1 MIVIGEKLN
10 STLKAIRPAME
21 ARDSETIRELARQ
34 QVAAGATHLD
44 VNAGMFLKEEREIL
58 TWLVETVSE
67 VTDVPLVL
75 DSPSPEA
82 LEAGLKVHRNGRPVI
97 NSITGETERWEAVLP
112 LVTKYDAGVIALCM
126 DDRGMP
132 EDVDGR
138 VDIAHTMIRG
148 LTQAG
153 VQPGDIYIDPL
164 VRPVSTGSHYG
175 VVAIETIRRVK
186 ADHPDVHIACGLSN
200 VSYGIPGRKR
210 MNQAFLVA
218 AMAAGM
224 DGAILDPL
232 DTDLMDLVCA
242 TEALLGRDAYC
253 MNYLKRHRAGQQ
265 ASGPVNG

>member
-21 ARDSETIRELARQ
+21 ARDSETVQDLARR
-34 QVAAGATHLD
+34 QVAAGANYLD
-44 VNAGMFLKEEREIL
+44 VNAGMFLEEESDIL
-58 TWLVETVSE
+58 TWLVETIGE

-82 LEAGLKVHRNGRPVI
+82 LRAGLKVHRNGRPLI
-97 NSITGETERWEAVLP
+97 NSITGETGRWEAVLP
-112 LVTKYDAGVIALCM
+112 LVTEYDAGVIALCM
-126 DDRGMP
+126 DDEGMP

-138 VDIAHTMIRG
+138 LAIAETMIRG
-148 LTQAG
+148 LTRAG
-153 VQPGDIYIDPL
+153 VQPGDIFIDPL

-175 VVAIETIRRVK
+175 VVALETIRRVK
-186 ADHPDVHIACGLSN
+186 EDHPDVHIACGLSN

-232 DTDLMDLVCA
+232 DTDLMDFVCA

-253 MNYLKRHRAGQQ
+253 MNYLKRHRSSQKEAALQKG
-265 ASGPVNG
+265 